1 MLSSSNHPAAEA
13 GESAASV
20 TPQKALE
27 AQQQQQQ
34 QQQVTPLTPLQLRQW
49 QREAQRNVRL
59 ATTAFKAGRTKAQEA
74 TDTGTAAA
82 TQLTNCLLTA
92 EYLPATQLPESL
104 KAIQGLQA
112 AAVSKLGRQQQQH
125 LRELAEAV
133 QQVAAA
139 VHAMEQ
145 ALAAIKA
152 QLGEQQQPQQHDHG
166 TQTASQG
173 GAAGGAAGG
182 SAVLGAIPIEA
193 AGGPVSALKADRSTP
208 AHAAGP
214 AAPAS
219 SSATASIAAQ
229 CCRLPVFHILT
240 LPEAS
245 AMLQRVLSMYQQ
257 DLQVKQ
263 RVLLGFEE
271 AVSNKQEAGA
281 SHSNAAQTRG
291 GGSSRQDTG
300 GTAEAFRRRLAVLV
314 TCWMTR
320 PHVGDGEVAQLL
332 QVLSDEMT
340 GF

>member
-1 MLSSSNHPAAEA
+1 MLSSNNHPAADEA
-13 GESAASV
+13 AISA
-20 TPQKALE
+20 TPQKPSQAL
-27 AQQQQQQ
+27 QQQ
-34 QQQVTPLTPLQLRQW
+34 QQQVAPLTPLQLRQW
-49 QREAQRNVRL
+49 QREAQRNIRL
-59 ATTAFKAGRTKAQEA
+59 ATTAFKAGRTKAQDA

-82 TQLTNCLLTA
+82 TQLTNSLLTA
-92 EYLPATQLPESL
+92 EYFPSTQLPEFL

-112 AAVSKLGRQQQQH
+112 AAVSKLRRQQQQH

-139 VHAMEQ
+139 VHTMEQ

-152 QLGEQQQPQQHDHG
+152 QLGEQQQPQQRDPG
-166 TQTASQG
+166 TQPAPEGS
-173 GAAGGAAGG
+173 AAGGAAGS
-182 SAVLGAIPIEA
+182 SAVLGAASIEA
-193 AGGPVSALKADRSTP
+193 VGGPASVLEADRSAP
-208 AHAAGP
+208 APAVGP

-219 SSATASIAAQ
+219 SSATAAIAAQ
-229 CCRLPVFHILT
+229 CCRMPVFHILM

-245 AMLQRVLSMYQQ
+245 AMLQRVLSMYQS

-263 RVLLGFEE
+263 QVLLGFEE
-271 AVSNKQEAGA
+271 AVSNKQEAGG
-281 SHSNAAQTRG
+281 SHANSARARG

-300 GTAEAFRRRLAVLV
+300 GAAAEAFRRRLTVLI

-320 PHVGDGEVAQLL
+320 PHVDDGEVAQLL